1 MIDTKRWIL
10 RTPDVLENCVNG
22 LKQLPDDEIWE
33 VVAKPYKLN
42 RSVEQ
47 NALMWQL
54 LTLLADHTAHSK
66 DEMYTITTEMF
77 LAPTVVEFRGQIHRR
92 YSTSKLK
99 IGEMSEFIERLYQL
113 SAEEGL
119 YMPPQAA

>member
-33 VVAKPYKLN
+33 VVAKPYK
-42 RSVEQ
+42 
-47 NALMWQL
+47 
-54 LTLLADHTAHSK
+54 LADHTAHSK